1 MRATKRKWQNVALA
15 VDQDSVCGGNKA
27 SPQRSTQLLPSTC
40 ILPCGIRPVPVSF
53 IHALLDVLL
62 EGGHLMGRKKGSQV
76 SHKSGRPAIPQQT
89 RQNLWIAAGG
99 RCEYPGC
106 NRVLGFDDVE
116 QIEINY
122 AHIAHIVG
130 AVPGGPRGNPTLS
143 RKLATSISNLMLLCP
158 EHNHLIDSDDSKY
171 SIEFLH
177 KRKRQRE
184 SAIKNLFDRIGAER
198 TTVIKFRTQING
210 KSTAIADAD
219 ILLAVLPNTASVAD
233 VADMDYTGIQDNL
246 PSALQ
251 VVSEQIA
258 PKVHSELNMREHSGT
273 LYPISVFAIG
283 RIPCL
288 MTLGKELCAT
298 GAPTIYQ
305 FHRDTKSWCW
315 LDEEP
320 DREILP
326 GEGISLVGPPTS
338 DGRAI
343 PVVAVGITDRV
354 NQDEITATLGP
365 NVSIYNIVA
374 SSPDFNF
381 MKYRSQLAKF
391 ADVWNKTMRE
401 IHSTWPQ
408 ISHVAVFPA
417 VPVSVAVQ
425 MGMSHVQASPVLRV
439 YDKQGNNWIQTIDI

>member
-1 MRATKRKWQNVALA
+1 MGQKKSRKVHR
-15 VDQDSVCGGNKA
+15 KA
-27 SPQRSTQLLPSTC
+27 
-40 ILPCGIRPVPVSF
+40 
-53 IHALLDVLL
+53 
-62 EGGHLMGRKKGSQV
+62 
-76 SHKSGRPAIPQQT
+76 GRPSIPPQT
-89 RQNLWIAAGG
+89 RQDLWIAAGG

-106 NRVLGFDDVE
+106 NKLLGFDDVE

-122 AHIAHIVG
+122 SNMAHIVG
-130 AVPGGPRGNPTLS
+130 AVPGGPRGNSTLS
-143 RKLATSISNLMLLCP
+143 PELATSISNLMLLCP
-158 EHNHLIDSDDSKY
+158 QHNHLIDSDEHKY
-171 SIEFLH
+171 TVEFLH
-177 KRKRQRE
+177 KRKRLRE
-184 SAIKNLFDRIGAER
+184 SAIKNLFDKIGAER
-198 TTVIKFRTQING
+198 TTVIKFRTLVHG
-210 KSTAIADAD
+210 SPVAIPDAE
-219 ILLAVLPNTASVAD
+219 ILLAVLPNTASVQD
-233 VADMDYTGIQDNL
+233 VVDADYTEFQDGSPDFISSVN
-246 PSALQ
+246 A
-251 VVSEQIA
+251 QIA
-258 PKVHSELNMREHSGT
+258 PRIQTEISMRNHSGT

-338 DGRAI
+338 DSRSI
-343 PVVAVGITDRV
+343 PVVAVSITDRV

-391 ADVWNKTMRE
+391 ADVWNKAMRE
-401 IHSTWPQ
+401 IHSTWHQ
-408 ISHVAVFPA
+408 ISYVAVFPA

-425 MGMSHVQASPVLRV
+425 MGMFHVQASPVLRV